1 MNNLQ
6 EDSREN
12 IAFKIVNI
20 LKERNISEGESILI
34 LKESISIVRDL
45 RAQHPMTQQRVDE
58 IDRKIAGDY
67 LIPIAVSICTT
78 IFLSWLSGLF

>member
-1 MNNLQ
+1 MQ

-58 IDRKIAGDY
+58 IDRKIAGHY